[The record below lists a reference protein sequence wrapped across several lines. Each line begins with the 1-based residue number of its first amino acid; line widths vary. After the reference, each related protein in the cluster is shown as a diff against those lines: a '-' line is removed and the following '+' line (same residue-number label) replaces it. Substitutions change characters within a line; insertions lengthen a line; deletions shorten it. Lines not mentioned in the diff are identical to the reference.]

1 MGKMIN
7 PLKRKAGEPIKPMS
21 LKEILGEKKDMMSEL
36 GGEKEEKEKER
47 KNNE

>member
-1 MGKMIN
+1 MGEMIN

-36 GGEKEEKEKER
+36 GGEKE
-47 KNNE
+47 